1 MTALEH
7 KLLGSQ
13 EIYRAGRM
21 ALRGETYAL
30 PDGRI
35 AGPYQVLDYP
45 DWVNALAITRDRQA
59 VLVRQYRPG
68 PKNVTLE
75 LPGGAVE
82 PAEQSLAVAMRRE
95 LEEETGYGG
104 GTLTY
109 LASLSPN
116 SASHTNRVHS
126 FLATGVE
133 RIGELRPD
141 DTEFLEVVL
150 MPLEELIETATSGG
164 LDQAMH
170 VATLFLALAGLDL
183 SGRLNEVEGADLTGL
198 LRGNSR

>member
-7 KLLGSQ
+7 ELLDSVDVFR
-13 EIYRAGRM
+13 EGRM
-21 ALRGETYAL
+21 ALRGEMYRL
-30 PDGRI
+30 PDGRV
-35 AGPYQVLDYP
+35 AGPYRLLDYP
-45 DWVNALAITRDRQA
+45 DWVNALALTREGEA

-68 PKNVTLE
+68 PKKITLE

-82 PAEQSLAVAMRRE
+82 PAEQSLEAAMRRE
-95 LEEETGYGG
+95 LEEETGYGRG
-104 GTLTY
+104 SLKY

-133 RIGELRPD
+133 PIGDLRPD
-141 DTEFLEVVL
+141 DTEFLEVVTMSL
-150 MPLEELIETATSGG
+150 DQLLETAAAGG

-170 VATLFLALAGLDL
+170 LATLFLGLREL
-183 SGRLNEVEGADLTGL
+183 GRI
-198 LRGNSR
+198 S